1 MYQAKIIGQKSY
13 QESAKMRHK
22 TTKLKMKIKWDNI

>member
-22 TTKLKMKIKWDNI
+22 TTKLKDKDKMR